1 MLIICPNCFEYVEIL
16 ELNCQIFRHAIYINT
31 LIQIDPH
38 LNKIECD
45 KLFNENKI
53 YGCGKPFQIINY
65 EVYKCDY
72 I

>member
-16 ELNCQIFRHAIYINT
+16 ELFCCIFRHGVYINSMQ
-31 LIQIDPH
+31 QIDSH

-53 YGCGKPFQIINY
+53 LGCGKPFQIINN
-65 EVYKCDY
+65 EAIKCDY